1 MKQMYLWGVPKGMPH
16 SQFWKRRNGLYE
28 RKHFILY
35 NTNRKNNLYCQCK
48 AIGKCKE
55 ALEYGVS
62 RNMPT
67 RDVRRF
73 FSG

>member
-1 MKQMYLWGVPKGMPH
+1 MK
-16 SQFWKRRNGLYE
+16 E
-28 RKHFILY
+28 
-35 NTNRKNNLYCQCK
+35 NTLSYTTRIGKNNLYCQCK